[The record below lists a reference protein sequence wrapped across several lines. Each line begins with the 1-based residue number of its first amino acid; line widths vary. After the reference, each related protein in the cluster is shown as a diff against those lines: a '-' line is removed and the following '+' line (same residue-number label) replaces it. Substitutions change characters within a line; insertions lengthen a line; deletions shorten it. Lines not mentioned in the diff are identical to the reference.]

1 MSSAT
6 QILLN
11 PAYSWVP
18 GNIYHPHPTT
28 TQEIVTNETTRVVL
42 SSSNATGIPVL
53 GSSLGFFISLLLT
66 STPLFAIT
74 VILYLGTRGE

>member
-1 MSSAT
+1 
-6 QILLN
+6 
-11 PAYSWVP
+11 
-18 GNIYHPHPTT
+18 
-28 TQEIVTNETTRVVL
+28 
-42 SSSNATGIPVL
+42 L